1 MPKRLLKALLNILVS
16 LLIIAFLVLA
26 LPRTITGLYAWPRT
40 YEVNGIP
47 TGQVAVIFGAG
58 LLRDGS
64 PTAVL
69 RDRVQQGA
77 NLYFAKK
84 VEKLLMSGD
93 NRFVD
98 YNEPEAMHQY
108 ALSLGVP
115 EKDIVLDYA
124 GRSTYDTCYR
134 AKAIFGLKH
143 AILVTQKFHLPRA
156 IFLCNMLGLDA
167 TGVEADLREYL
178 RSSLFWWNTRE
189 LFATLQAFSDLI
201 WRPLPVLGNPEP
213 IFQEQGSGTSNQ

>member
-1 MPKRLLKALLNILVS
+1 MSKRLLKALRNVMIFLLVVPIL
-16 LLIIAFLVLA
+16 ILA
-26 LPRTITGLYAWPRT
+26 IPRSITGLYAAPRI
-40 YEVNGIP
+40 YNVSNMP
-47 TGQVAVIFGAG
+47 VRRVAVVFGAG

-69 RDRVQQGA
+69 RDRVQQAA

-98 YNEPEAMHQY
+98 YNEPESMRQY
-108 ALSLGVP
+108 ALSLGIP

-134 AKAIFGLKH
+134 AKAIFGLKSV
-143 AILVTQKFHLPRA
+143 ILVTQQFHLARA
-156 IFLCNMLGLDA
+156 VFLCNTLGLDA
-167 TGVEADLREYL
+167 IGIEADLREYT
-178 RSSLFWWNTRE
+178 RSSLFWWNARE
-189 LFATLQAFSDLI
+189 LLATIQAFSDLI
-201 WRPLPVLGNPEP
+201 WRPLPVLGDPEP
-213 IFQEQGSGTSNQ
+213 IFPEQ

>member
-1 MPKRLLKALLNILVS
+1 MFNVIVS
-16 LLIIAFLVLA
+16 LTVIAFLVLS
-26 LPRTITGLYAWPRT
+26 LPRMVTGLYAWSRT
-40 YEVNGIP
+40 YDVPNIP
-47 TGQVAVIFGAG
+47 AGRVAVVFGAG

-69 RDRVQQGA
+69 RDRVQQA
-77 NLYFAKK
+77 VNLYFAKK

-108 ALSLGVP
+108 ALSLGIP

-178 RSSLFWWNTRE
+178 RSSLFWWNSRE
-189 LFATLQAFSDLI
+189 LLATVQAFSDLL
-201 WRPLPVLGNPEP
+201 WRPLPVLGDPEP
-213 IFQEQGSGTSNQ
+213 IFTEK